1 MEASQAVEEHQAR
14 VVVVEMAPA
23 MGVAVARHLVDKA
36 APRAEEVLVVACM
49 VEGLMAEV
57 ADSLVA

>member
-1 MEASQAVEEHQAR
+1 M
-14 VVVVEMAPA
+14 VVVEMAPA